1 MTRRVLGASP
11 GDGATTFGAWA
22 PLARR
27 CAVRLVD
34 RDRNEVAEHPMEP
47 VGEGHWEVTIP
58 WVGPG
63 ALYLFV
69 VDDREL
75 PDPYARFLPFGVHGP
90 AEVVCPPH
98 AWQYGSGVHRPLAQH
113 VIYEL
118 HVGTFTPE
126 GTFRAA
132 IGHLA
137 ELAHLGVTAIELMPV
152 AAFDGTRGW
161 GYDGVAPYAPH
172 ATYGTPDDLR
182 RLVDE
187 AHGLGLAVLLDVVY
201 NHYGPSGNYL
211 AAYDPAYFHPTLE
224 NAWGAAP
231 DFTHPVMR
239 RHVLDLARH
248 WLEEFRFDGLRLDAT
263 HAVLDETQPH
273 VLAELAAEVGT
284 LRPRKLLIA
293 EDERNDPALVREVG
307 LDAVW
312 ADDFHHQVQVTL
324 TGERDGYYAG
334 YTPGVADLAR
344 VIERGWLY
352 EGQEFPTTGH
362 PRGKPA
368 GDLPASAL
376 VYCLQNHDQVG
387 NRARGER
394 LAALVPASSLRAV
407 TMLLLFLPM
416 TPLLFMGQEWAASTP
431 FLYFTDHEEEL
442 GGKIKV
448 GRHDEFRH
456 FEAFRDEGVR
466 ATIPDPQ
473 APSSFEVSRL
483 RWEEREQGR
492 HAAMLELV
500 QGALALRRA
509 DPVLR
514 DPARERLHAEAHG
527 EVLVVRR
534 TLGSATRWLV
544 ISFGEAVVDV
554 RALGLPTSQA
564 TCLLASDSLPEPHL
578 LPPRG
583 AVVLAVD

>member
-1 MTRRVLGASP
+1 MCIR
-11 GDGATTFGAWA
+11 
-22 PLARR
+22 
-27 CAVRLVD
+27 
-34 RDRNEVAEHPMEP
+34 
-47 VGEGHWEVTIP
+47 
-58 WVGPG
+58 
-63 ALYLFV
+63 
-69 VDDREL
+69 DREL

-90 AEVVCPPH
+90 AEVVRPSH
-98 AWQYGSGVHRPLAQH
+98 DWHYGSGVHRPLAQH

-231 DFTHPVMR
+231 DFTHPVLR

-248 WLEEFRFDGLRLDAT
+248 WLEDYRFDGLRLDAT
-263 HAVLDETQPH
+263 HAVLDDSHPH

-324 TGERDGYYAG
+324 TGERDGYYAA
-334 YTPGVADLAR
+334 YTPGTADLAR
-344 VIERGWLY
+344 AIERGWLY
-352 EGQEFPTTGH
+352 EGQ
-362 PRGKPA
+362 
-368 GDLPASAL
+368 
-376 VYCLQNHDQVG
+376 
-387 NRARGER
+387 
-394 LAALVPASSLRAV
+394 
-407 TMLLLFLPM
+407 
-416 TPLLFMGQEWAASTP
+416 
-431 FLYFTDHEEEL
+431 
-442 GGKIKV
+442 
-448 GRHDEFRH
+448 
-456 FEAFRDEGVR
+456 
-466 ATIPDPQ
+466 
-473 APSSFEVSRL
+473 
-483 RWEEREQGR
+483 
-492 HAAMLELV
+492 
-500 QGALALRRA
+500 
-509 DPVLR
+509 
-514 DPARERLHAEAHG
+514 
-527 EVLVVRR
+527 
-534 TLGSATRWLV
+534 
-544 ISFGEAVVDV
+544 
-554 RALGLPTSQA
+554 
-564 TCLLASDSLPEPHL
+564 
-578 LPPRG
+578 
-583 AVVLAVD
+583 

>member
-11 GDGATTFGAWA
+11 TEGATTFGVWA

-34 RDRNEVAEHPMEP
+34 RDRARVAEHAMEP
-47 VGEGHWEVTIP
+47 AGEGHWEITVP

-75 PDPYARFLPFGVHGP
+75 PDPFARFLPLGVHGP
-90 AEVVCPPH
+90 AEVVRSTH
-98 AWQYGSGVHRPLAQH
+98 VWQFGAGVARPLAEH
-113 VIYEL
+113 VLYEL

-152 AAFDGTRGW
+152 AAFDGARGW

-172 ATYGTPDDLR
+172 AAYGTPDDLR
-182 RLVDE
+182 RFVDE
-187 AHGLGLAVLLDVVY
+187 AHGLGLSVLLDVVY
-201 NHYGPSGNYL
+201 NHYGPAGNYL
-211 AAYDPAYFHPTLE
+211 AAYDPAYFHPTLK

-231 DFTHPVMR
+231 DFGHPVLR

-248 WLEEFRFDGLRLDAT
+248 WLEDFRFDGLRLDAT
-263 HAVLDETQPH
+263 HAVVDTSAPH

-284 LRPRKLLIA
+284 LRPRKILIA
-293 EDERNDPALVREVG
+293 EDERNDPALVREDG

-312 ADDFHHQVQVTL
+312 ADDFHHQVHVTL

-334 YTPGVADLAR
+334 YTPGVAGVAR
-344 VIERGWLY
+344 AIERGWLY
-352 EGQEFPTTGH
+352 EGQVYPPSGH
-362 PRGKPA
+362 PRGQPA
-368 GDLPASAL
+368 DGLPASAL
-376 VYCLQNHDQVG
+376 VYSVQNHDQVG

-394 LAALVPASSLRAV
+394 LAALLPEASLRAV
-407 TMLLLFLPM
+407 MMLLLFLPM
-416 TPLLFMGQEWAASTP
+416 TPMLFMGQEWAASSP
-431 FLYFTDHEEEL
+431 FYYFTDHEPEL
-442 GGKIKV
+442 GKLIAA
-448 GRHDEFRH
+448 GRRDEFRH
-456 FEAFRDEGVR
+456 FEAFTDPAARSR
-466 ATIPDPQ
+466 IPDPQ
-473 APSSFEVSRL
+473 DPATFEASRL
-483 RWEEREQGR
+483 RWEEREQGH

-500 QGALALRRA
+500 RDALALRRT

-527 EVLVVRR
+527 DVLVVRR
-534 TLGSATRWLV
+534 TLGAATRWLV
-544 ISFGEAVVDV
+544 VSFGDDDVDL
-554 RALGLPTSQA
+554 AGLGLPVA
-564 TCLLASDSLPEPHL
+564 GCTCLLASEPLAEAHRLPA
-578 LPPRG
+578 RA
-583 AVVLAVD
+583 AVILAAG